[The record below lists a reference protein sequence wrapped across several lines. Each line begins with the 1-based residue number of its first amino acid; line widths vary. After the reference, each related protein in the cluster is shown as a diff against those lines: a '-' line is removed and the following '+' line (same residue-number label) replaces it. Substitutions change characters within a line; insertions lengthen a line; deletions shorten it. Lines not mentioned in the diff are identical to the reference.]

1 MKIFEEVGVEKIAVG
16 SKEDKMAQNIIVE
29 EKIEKPIEIKK
40 EKPIVNKRRYK
51 PIEKIDKYKIKKGND
66 DSKIP
71 MSYEGFYVQDAQR
84 KIENWINEQVL
95 QQGLNEITL
104 KVIRNIVENAKKA
117 KKGKKEKESKNNEIK
132 TTNTTTYH
140 NLTSKSS
147 HFGVKWFFLR
157 FLFVFLNNLK
167 CNFFKYLFYKY

>member
-1 MKIFEEVGVEKIAVG
+1 
-16 SKEDKMAQNIIVE
+16 MAQNIIVE
-29 EKIEKPIEIKK
+29 EKVEKPIEVKK
-40 EKPIVNKRRYK
+40 EKVVVNKRRYK

-84 KIENWINEQVL
+84 KIENLINEDVP

-104 KVIRNIVENAKKA
+104 KVIRNMVENAKKN
-117 KKGKKEKESKNNEIK
+117 KKDKKEKKDKEGKNNEIK
-132 TTNTTTYH
+132 STNTTTYH

-147 HFGVKWFFLR
+147 HFGGK
-157 FLFVFLNNLK
+157 
-167 CNFFKYLFYKY
+167 

>member
-1 MKIFEEVGVEKIAVG
+1 
-16 SKEDKMAQNIIVE
+16 
-29 EKIEKPIEIKK
+29 
-40 EKPIVNKRRYK
+40 
-51 PIEKIDKYKIKKGND
+51 
-66 DSKIP
+66 

-95 QQGLNEITL
+95 QPGLNEITL
-104 KVIRNIVENAKKA
+104 KVIRNMVENAKKA

>member
-1 MKIFEEVGVEKIAVG
+1 MKIFEEVGVEKIVVG

-40 EKPIVNKRRYK
+40 EKAIVNKRRYK

-66 DSKIP
+66 DNKIP

-84 KIENWINEQVL
+84 KIENLINEEVL

-104 KVIRNIVENAKKA
+104 KVIRNMLENAKKA
-117 KKGKKEKESKNNEIK
+117 KKGKKEKEKESKNNEIK

-147 HFGVKWFFLR
+147 HFGVK
-157 FLFVFLNNLK
+157 
-167 CNFFKYLFYKY
+167 